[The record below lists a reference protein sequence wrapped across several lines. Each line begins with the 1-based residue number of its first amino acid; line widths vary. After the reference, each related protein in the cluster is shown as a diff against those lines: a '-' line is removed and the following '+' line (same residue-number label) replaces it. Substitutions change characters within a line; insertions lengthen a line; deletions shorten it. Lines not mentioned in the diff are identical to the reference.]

1 MVDLTAPP
9 RDPVF
14 AGCVGKPRKR
24 SRWHASGAEAHDV
37 VAAQLIE
44 CAQQVMLIAQP
55 AFLFCDDGRTVG
67 VGAYL
72 GGITPF
78 GPTSDVAVPNRTLDF
93 RLLEWGTNSRPCETP
108 KMRKS
113 GATAG

>member
-14 AGCVGKPRKR
+14 AGCVGKPCKR

-55 AFLFCDDGRTVG
+55 AFLFCDDGRTVA
-67 VGAYL
+67 VGAYPEL
-72 GGITPF
+72 INPF
-78 GPTSDVAVPNRTLDF
+78 GAASDVDVPNRTPDLRLF
-93 RLLEWGTNSRPCETP
+93 RMGD
-108 KMRKS
+108 K
-113 GATAG
+113 

>member
-55 AFLFCDDGRTVG
+55 AFYFAMTV
-67 VGAYL
+67 ARS
-72 GGITPF
+72 PS
-78 GPTSDVAVPNRTLDF
+78 GPMLNGLTHLVP
-93 RLLEWGTNSRPCETP
+93 RP
-108 KMRKS
+108 M
-113 GATAG
+113 

>member
-55 AFLFCDDGRTVG
+55 AFLFCDDGRTVAVG
-67 VGAYL
+67 VYPER
-72 GGITPF
+72 INPF
-78 GPTSDVAVPNRTLDF
+78 GAASDVDVPNRTPDLRLF
-93 RLLEWGTNSRPCETP
+93 RMGD
-108 KMRKS
+108 K
-113 GATAG
+113 

>member
-14 AGCVGKPRKR
+14 TGCVGKPCKR

-44 CAQQVMLIAQP
+44 CAQQVMLITQP
-55 AFLFCDDGRTVG
+55 AFLFCDDGRTVA
-67 VGAYL
+67 VGAYPER
-72 GGITPF
+72 INPF
-78 GPTSDVAVPNRTLDF
+78 GAASDVDVPNRTPDLRLF
-93 RLLEWGTNSRPCETP
+93 RMGD
-108 KMRKS
+108 K
-113 GATAG
+113 

>member
-44 CAQQVMLIAQP
+44 CAQQVMLITQP
-55 AFLFCDDGRTVG
+55 AFLFCDDGRTVA
-67 VGAYL
+67 VGAYAER
-72 GGITPF
+72 INPF
-78 GPTSDVAVPNRTLDF
+78 GAASDVGVPNRTPDLRLF
-93 RLLEWGTNSRPCETP
+93 RRGD
-108 KMRKS
+108 K
-113 GATAG
+113 